1 MSKSQTTT
9 ADALVLTSE
18 QRSAGSGSGKTMGAF
33 KELITLIKTNATSYM
48 MYFALVVIML
58 VFQIWTEGKFFTAQN
73 ITNLFNQAAYVAVL
87 AIGMTIILIL
97 KHIDLSCGYVAGLS
111 GAVAAILMEKMGVN
125 VWLAMLIVLLM
136 GLAIGF
142 YQGTL
147 VTKFGIPA
155 ILAGILTQFA
165 LYSINLHIMGMAANK
180 AVSVDK
186 YHLLISSRNI
196 PLAILTSAIVAIAL
210 VSVFYWYF
218 GTEQGSALRATG
230 NNPAMSR
237 ALGINI
243 DNMKVLGLSIS
254 NGVVALAGGLMSQ
267 YQGFADINM
276 GRGAI
281 VIGLAAVIIGEV
293 IGNALLKKYINFYF
307 TLSFTVI
314 GGVIYYLVVV
324 IVLWLRLNSNDL
336 KLFTAIVV
344 ALFLAVP
351 YLRGQRISSF
361 AKFKQKGAKN
371 HA

>member
-1 MSKSQTTT
+1 
-9 ADALVLTSE
+9 
-18 QRSAGSGSGKTMGAF
+18 
-33 KELITLIKTNATSYM
+33 
-48 MYFALVVIML
+48 ML
-58 VFQIWTEGKFFTAQN
+58 
-73 ITNLFNQAAYVAVL
+73 
-87 AIGMTIILIL
+87 
-97 KHIDLSCGYVAGLS
+97 AGLCT
-111 GAVAAILMEKMGVN
+111 G
-125 VWLAMLIVLLM
+125 LLH
-136 GLAIGF
+136 
-142 YQGTL
+142 
-147 VTKFGIPA
+147 TKFGIPA

-293 IGNALLKKYINFYF
+293 LGNALLKKYINFYF
-307 TLSFTVI
+307 TLTFTVI
-314 GGVIYYLVVV
+314 GGIIYYLVVV